1 MTTFEDLD
9 LGEAFGDFGDAAAE
23 PRRRSRAWGAAAF
36 LLAIALLVAGLVW
49 VNAARQS
56 PLDVSATPTAVVPAL
71 AAEQTA
77 ADRITDADLGAID
90 VVATTTRRLGT
101 SAWGEH
107 YVGLTASGSVCLLT
121 VVEGDLPGQSCARPT
136 THLALTTSDVDG
148 RDVVWLAAQGAEPSD
163 EGWQLLAPNLWV
175 RD

>member
-9 LGEAFGDFGDAAAE
+9 LGEAFGDFGDAAAA

-36 LLAIALLVAGLVW
+36 LLAIALLVVGVVW
-49 VNAARQS
+49 LDAARRS
-56 PLDVSATPTAVVPAL
+56 PVDVSAAPSDLVPAL

-77 ADRITDADLGAID
+77 ADRIADADLDLID
-90 VVATTTRRLGT
+90 VVTTTTRRLGT

-107 YVGLTASGSVCLLT
+107 YVGLTAGGAVCLLT
-121 VVEGDLPGQSCARPT
+121 VVEGDVPGQSCARPT
-136 THLALTTSDVDG
+136 THLALTTADVDG
-148 RDVVWLAAQGAEPSD
+148 RDVVWLAAQGAGPTD
-163 EGWQLLAPNLWV
+163 AGWAQLAPNLWV